1 MHGNFYLE
9 ILWPEPKIE
18 EILDLLL
25 TTTTLSRCLAGDL
38 GGLGTD
44 AGGEWV
50 AQGRHSPRLV
60 MAVVEALRQ
69 GHCRRLEA
77 HLCPAAARR
86 STYGVGEVVGA
97 TKAHVDVTVTWMGE
111 EGKPL
116 FLTAVGL
123 FTVPGVG
130 TKKVARLEV
139 VRLGGLEEVVEV
151 ASMPVHLLGSHS
163 SKEAAVQEV
172 TLPRP
177 VALQPGTRSADYLNT
192 NHLK

>member
-1 MHGNFYLE
+1 M
-9 ILWPEPKIE
+9 
-18 EILDLLL
+18 
-25 TTTTLSRCLAGDL
+25 
-38 GGLGTD
+38 
-44 AGGEWV
+44 
-50 AQGRHSPRLV
+50 
-60 MAVVEALRQ
+60 
-69 GHCRRLEA
+69 
-77 HLCPAAARR
+77 
-86 STYGVGEVVGA
+86 VGA